1 MLSPDDRQ
9 TLLDALR
16 PPAGYR
22 LGCAVGTTFS
32 LHLDAALTAPA
43 AFALYSVLDQED
55 NTAVEPLE
63 LLESIRRHADRFT
76 IFFQAGQ
83 VSVPKQRRLFAF
95 LEESLV
101 PVVAPNG
108 GVFHPKVW
116 ALRFDA
122 PDAPA
127 AYRVLCSS
135 RNLTYD
141 RSWDT
146 MLRLDSIAS
155 EEESKSYIDGS
166 ELATF
171 IAALPGIAVG
181 ACRGDRRTTIEEFAQ
196 HLAQVRWSPPPG
208 VQSGRFWA
216 LGLGGN
222 PVQLFPEMADRM
234 VVISPFLKSGL
245 LTELP
250 KVSGRSVLVSTP
262 PEIRGCA
269 RTVAERFT
277 EAYMLD
283 ADAVTSGERGVADAA
298 DATNAT
304 RDDPSIPFEGLHAK
318 LFVFDN
324 RSQTTMLTGSAN
336 ATNAAFGMNVEMMV
350 ELNGP
355 VTLLGVETL
364 LAEPAKEVQTLRSF
378 LVPVELDG
386 AQEAAESD
394 LTQEQLDALRRQIAA
409 CRFECRAIERDDDD
423 RFSLGY
429 ATSDP
434 LPALPEGAKWRC
446 WPISLPTEAGVV
458 IDLNS
463 GFGPAFQVSFEGI
476 TAFLANELSLGG
488 YTSQFVLTADMVEAP
503 ANRST
508 RLLTLLL
515 GDAGRFLR
523 FLLMLLA
530 DDALDRYGLSG
541 VLDALEDSPS
551 GRWKASP
558 DSLPL
563 LEALLRTLAREPERL
578 EHIQRLIGDLQADP
592 NGRALL
598 PEGLLNIWAPIWA
611 AAQEGMR

>member
-43 AFALYSVLDQED
+43 AFALYSVLDQE
-55 NTAVEPLE
+55 NGAAVEPLE

-95 LEESLV
+95 LEGSLV

-116 ALRFDA
+116 ALRFDS

-146 MLRLDSIAS
+146 LLRLDSILNEDRS
-155 EEESKSYIDGS
+155 TPYIDGR
-166 ELATF
+166 ELASF
-171 IAALPGIAVG
+171 VAALPGIVVG
-181 ACRGDRRTTIEEFAQ
+181 ACRGERRRAIEE
-196 HLAQVRWSPPPG
+196 LAQQLTKVRWAPPPG
-208 VQSGRFWA
+208 VQTGRFWA
-216 LGLGGN
+216 LGLGGE
-222 PVQLFPEMADRM
+222 PVRLFPATAERM
-234 VVISPFLKSGL
+234 VVVSPFLKSGL
-245 LTELP
+245 LAELP

-269 RTVAERFT
+269 RAVANRFS

-283 ADAVTSGERGVADAA
+283 ADAVTSGEQGVAAA
-298 DATNAT
+298 DDARNAT
-304 RDDPSIPFEGLHAK
+304 LDDPSTPFDGLHAK
-318 LFVFDN
+318 LYVFDN
-324 RSQTTMLTGSAN
+324 KNQTTMLTGSAN

-355 VTLLGVETL
+355 AKHLGVETL
-364 LAEPAKEVQTLRSF
+364 LAEPTKEVQTLSSF

-386 AQEAAESD
+386 VEESVESD
-394 LTQEQLDALRRQIAA
+394 VPQEQLDALRRQIAA
-409 CRFECRAIERDDDD
+409 FRFECRAIESGNDDQ
-423 RFSLGY
+423 FTLTY
-429 ATSDP
+429 TTSEP
-434 LPALPEGAKWRC
+434 LPAFPEGAQWRC
-446 WPISLPTEAGVV
+446 WPISLPCEAGAVV
-458 IDLNS
+458 DVTNK
-463 GFGPAFQVSFEGI
+463 FAPAFQVSFEGI
-476 TAFLANELSLGG
+476 TAFLANELSLAG
-488 YTSQFVLTADMVEAP
+488 YTTQFVLTADMVEAP
-503 ANRST
+503 SNRTT

-541 VLDALEDSPS
+541 VLDALEDPPS
-551 GRWKASP
+551 GRWQVSP

-563 LEALLRTLAREPERL
+563 LEALLRTLSREPERL
-578 EHIQRLIGDLQADP
+578 EHIERLIGDLQADP
-592 NGRALL
+592 NGRTLL
-598 PEGLLNIWAPIWA
+598 PEGLFNIWAPIWA